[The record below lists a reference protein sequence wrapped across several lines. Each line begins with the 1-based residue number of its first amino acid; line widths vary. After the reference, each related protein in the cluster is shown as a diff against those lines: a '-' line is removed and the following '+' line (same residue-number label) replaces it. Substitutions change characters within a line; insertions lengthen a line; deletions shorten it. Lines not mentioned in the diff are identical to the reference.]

1 MLRVTTRRRMPCRGH
16 PPIQR
21 KELQL
26 RTREEVSMELEEPY
40 RDILILTM
48 NVTWWQAIDLITK
61 KVTSAN
67 QYLSRRILA
76 PLLRAQIAQ
85 AAPATQD
92 RAPRRRLTQVLAS
105 TSIRSREGDPANLT
119 TMGKTTCTRRIH
131 ESACDRAAE

>member
-1 MLRVTTRRRMPCRGH
+1 MLRVTNRRRMPCRAH

-21 KELQL
+21 KELRL
-26 RTREEVSMELEEPY
+26 RTREEVSMEPEEPY

-67 QYLSRRILA
+67 QYHNRRIPA
-76 PLLRAQIAQ
+76 PLLRAQIVQ

-92 RAPRRRLTQVLAS
+92 RAPRRRHTLALAS
-105 TSIRSREGDPANLT
+105 TSIRSREGGPVNLT
-119 TMGKTTCTRRIH
+119 TMGKTTFTRRIRV
-131 ESACDRAAE
+131 SVCDRAAK

>member
-1 MLRVTTRRRMPCRGH
+1 M
-16 PPIQR
+16 
-21 KELQL
+21 

-48 NVTWWQAIDLITK
+48 NVTWWQATDLITK

-67 QYLSRRILA
+67 QYHNRRIPA
-76 PLLRAQIAQ
+76 PQLRAQIVQ

-92 RAPRRRLTQVLAS
+92 RALRRRPTLALAS
-105 TSIRSREGDPANLT
+105 TSIRSREGGPANLT

-131 ESACDRAAE
+131 VSVCDRAAK